1 MMMFMTHT
9 KQKQHTIGDMILE
22 RVDLGD
28 ITETKKLF
36 LLDKISTIVT
46 KRILAALIHAVP
58 DDKRDLFIAKINQN
72 KDQPDKIILFIDHF
86 IPNAGQIIDAEIARC
101 SEEILQKIQGS
112 RPSNTMIKWCYDV

>member
-1 MMMFMTHT
+1 MAQI
-9 KQKQHTIGDMILE
+9 QKNTIADMILE

-46 KRILAALIHAVP
+46 KRILAALIQAAP
-58 DDKRDLFIAKINQN
+58 ADKKDLFIAKINQN

-86 IPNAGQIIDAEIARC
+86 VPDANRIIDAEIARF
-101 SEEILQKIQGS
+101 SEDILQKI
-112 RPSNTMIKWCYDV
+112 